1 MLESLD
7 NVSEHPGRSNLDL
20 AGIPRKLTFNLA
32 NLSGHP
38 GRKMYPGRDRIAWS
52 GYNPPVSKQRWPPL
66 FHLSFS
72 LASVRTYR
80 TGNSSAL
87 PRPSFCAPTAY
98 QRL

>member
-7 NVSEHPGRSNLDL
+7 NVSGHPGRSNLDL

-52 GYNPPVSKQRWPPL
+52 GYNPPVSNL
-66 FHLSFS
+66 CH
-72 LASVRTYR
+72 AIVVR
-80 TGNSSAL
+80 AL
-87 PRPSFCAPTAY
+87 ELYSGHIF
-98 QRL
+98 

>member
-7 NVSEHPGRSNLDL
+7 NVSGHPGRSNLDL

-52 GYNPPVSKQRWPPL
+52 GYNPPVSIGEYWRLLGGP
-66 FHLSFS
+66 S
-72 LASVRTYR
+72 
-80 TGNSSAL
+80 GSSGET
-87 PRPSFCAPTAY
+87 SM
-98 QRL
+98 

>member
-7 NVSEHPGRSNLDL
+7 NVSGHPGRSNLDL

-52 GYNPPVSKQRWPPL
+52 GYNPPVRLGVRRWHAAW
-66 FHLSFS
+66 HLHTV
-72 LASVRTYR
+72 LI
-80 TGNSSAL
+80 N
-87 PRPSFCAPTAY
+87 C
-98 QRL
+98 

>member
-7 NVSEHPGRSNLDL
+7 SVSGHPGRSNLDL

-52 GYNPPVSKQRWPPL
+52 GYNLPVRHMFFWL
-66 FHLSFS
+66 L
-72 LASVRTYR
+72 L
-80 TGNSSAL
+80 
-87 PRPSFCAPTAY
+87 
-98 QRL
+98 

>member
-7 NVSEHPGRSNLDL
+7 NVSGHPGRSNLDL

-52 GYNPPVSKQRWPPL
+52 GYNPPVINGTSEWP
-66 FHLSFS
+66 SRTI
-72 LASVRTYR
+72 LAHAEQERNIVKTH
-80 TGNSSAL
+80 N
-87 PRPSFCAPTAY
+87 P
-98 QRL
+98 

>member
-7 NVSEHPGRSNLDL
+7 NVSGHPGRSNLDL

-52 GYNPPVSKQRWPPL
+52 GYNPPVR
-66 FHLSFS
+66 LSPCAR
-72 LASVRTYR
+72 LQYAR
-80 TGNSSAL
+80 NSSA
-87 PRPSFCAPTAY
+87 T
-98 QRL
+98 